1 MHFAS
6 PLPWWLAVVVAAGI
20 AGVAVYSYW
29 RPLVPLTA
37 AQRGVLTALRGLSL
51 AVVAFFIARPVLL
64 LPPVGSGDVVI
75 PVLVDA
81 SRSMRVNDADGETR
95 IARAADVI
103 RRTIAPGLATH
114 GTIELLEFGKSGSL
128 LTPATVDS
136 LSADGRRTELADAV
150 QAARDRY
157 RGRRVA
163 GIVVLTDG
171 EETSAAPADRPPA
184 AQGPPV
190 FAIGIGSPEGIPD
203 REVASIAAG
212 DPRLD
217 QSLVDLHVS
226 TVSHGFGRAPFQ
238 LRVLGNGQVLETR
251 RVVPLAD
258 GSPVDETFSVSPD
271 PANPTVFTAEVVADE
286 NDTIAENNARSVLVS
301 PAARK
306 RRILVIAGAPGFEH
320 SFLVRALAIDP
331 GLEVDSIVR
340 KGKNDQNQDTF
351 LVQAPASRVN
361 ALTGGFPATREAL
374 FDYDALVIA
383 NLEADFF
390 TRAQLGLAAE
400 FVGVRGGGV
409 LVLGGRSFE
418 SRGMIGTPLEEV
430 LPVELN
436 DRHGSPVTAPG
447 EDGVATQNVITPTP
461 DGVNHPVMRI
471 AATADASRKA
481 WSGLPALSASA
492 AVGGP
497 RPGASVLAVTTTPSG
512 AVMPAI
518 AVQRYGRG
526 RSMVFAGE
534 ASWRWKM
541 MQPSTDRSYEFFW
554 RQSLRWLTAEAPEP
568 VSLTLTQDPEPGDA
582 LVVGVEARDRGFA
595 PVADAVV
602 EAALIKPGGDQV
614 PLPLRSLGNGRF
626 TATTSS
632 DIAGL
637 YRVHVEARRGT
648 TSLGAAERWVNVG
661 GSDREFA
668 DPRLNEGTL
677 RRLTRESGGRYV
689 RSADAADILTDLQ
702 AAIPQQLEPE
712 RRDLWHEPWSFA
724 IVLAL
729 LGAEWVLRRRW
740 GLR

>member
-51 AVVAFFIARPVLL
+51 AVVAFFISRPVLL

-103 RRTIAPGLATH
+103 RRIIAPGLATH

-128 LTPATVDS
+128 LTPATVDA

-150 QAARDRY
+150 QAVRDRY
-157 RGRRVA
+157 RGRRVV

-171 EETSAAPADRPPA
+171 AETSATTTDRPPA
-184 AQGPPV
+184 PQGPPV

-226 TVSHGFGRAPFQ
+226 TISHGFGRAPFQ

-258 GSPVDETFSVSPD
+258 GSPVDETSVSPD
-271 PANPTVFTAEVVADE
+271 PANRRSSPRNRRRGERLDRGKQRAQR
-286 NDTIAENNARSVLVS
+286 ARQ
-301 PAARK
+301 PGRPQAAHPGDR
-306 RRILVIAGAPGFEH
+306 GAPGFEH

-351 LVQAPASRVN
+351 LVQAPANRVA

-461 DGVNHPVMRI
+461 DGLNHPVMRI
-471 AATADASRKA
+471 AATPDASRKA
-481 WSGLPALSASA
+481 WSALPALAASA

-512 AVMPAI
+512 AIMPAV

-554 RQSLRWLTAEAPEP
+554 RQSLRWLTAEAPDP

-602 EAALIKPGGDQV
+602 EAVLTSRAATRRRCRCG
-614 PLPLRSLGNGRF
+614 RSSMAGSRPRHRRTPPVCIAF
-626 TATTSS
+626 TS
-632 DIAGL
+632 
-637 YRVHVEARRGT
+637 RP
-648 TSLGAAERWVNVG
+648 GAA
-661 GSDREFA
+661 
-668 DPRLNEGTL
+668 PRAWA
-677 RRLTRESGGRYV
+677 RP
-689 RSADAADILTDLQ
+689 SA
-702 AAIPQQLEPE
+702 
-712 RRDLWHEPWSFA
+712 
-724 IVLAL
+724 
-729 LGAEWVLRRRW
+729 G
-740 GLR
+740 

>member
-37 AQRGVLTALRGLSL
+37 AQRGVLTALRALSL

-171 EETSAAPADRPPA
+171 AETNAAPTDRPPA
-184 AQGPPV
+184 SQGPPV

-203 REVASIAAG
+203 REVASISAG

-351 LVQAPASRVN
+351 LVQAPANRVN

-481 WSGLPALSASA
+481 WSGAAGALGQRRGRRPETRRERPRGDDHAERCGHAGNRGAALRTRAVDGVWGRGLVALEDDA
-492 AVGGP
+492 AVHGSQLRVLLAAVAALADRRGARAGLADADPGSRARRRAGRRRRSP
-497 RPGASVLAVTTTPSG
+497 RSRIRAGC
-512 AVMPAI
+512 
-518 AVQRYGRG
+518 RRG
-526 RSMVFAGE
+526 RRGGAHQAGRR
-534 ASWRWKM
+534 SGCRCRCGRW
-541 MQPSTDRSYEFFW
+541 
-554 RQSLRWLTAEAPEP
+554 
-568 VSLTLTQDPEPGDA
+568 
-582 LVVGVEARDRGFA
+582 
-595 PVADAVV
+595 
-602 EAALIKPGGDQV
+602 
-614 PLPLRSLGNGRF
+614 
-626 TATTSS
+626 AT
-632 DIAGL
+632 
-637 YRVHVEARRGT
+637 
-648 TSLGAAERWVNVG
+648 G
-661 GSDREFA
+661 GSRPQRRRTLPVCTA
-668 DPRLNEGTL
+668 CTL
-677 RRLTRESGGRYV
+677 RRGAARRVLAR
-689 RSADAADILTDLQ
+689 RSA
-702 AAIPQQLEPE
+702 
-712 RRDLWHEPWSFA
+712 
-724 IVLAL
+724 
-729 LGAEWVLRRRW
+729 G
-740 GLR
+740 